1 MAQRIDFY
9 RPLTN
14 SVNGGRPL
22 NPVKFDE
29 LAMAETIHFSSV
41 LKVAQAIAGWLDLRN
56 SPPLS
61 DRERH
66 FAASRPM
73 PALTG
78 IRVEMARRLL
88 GIYSEQDK
96 NTGETIWYPLIRE
109 KLVLRLK
116 KAGIDADAWP
126 WKIADETRVSWAWH
140 QLRTKQT
147 FHEREQERL
156 LNSGEELPD
165 INIAWQ
171 RNVTEIQ
178 EDKKRYSSSNKR
190 FPNIS

>member
-1 MAQRIDFY
+1 
-9 RPLTN
+9 L
-14 SVNGGRPL
+14 
-22 NPVKFDE
+22 DE
-29 LAMAETIHFSSV
+29 AAMAERISFSSV

-78 IRVEMARRLL
+78 VRVEMARRLL

-109 KLVLRLK
+109 QLVLRLK
-116 KAGIDADAWP
+116 KAGIDANTWP
-126 WKIADETRVSWAWH
+126 WKIADETSASWAWF
-140 QLRTKQT
+140 QLRTNQT
-147 FHEREQERL
+147 FREREQSIL
-156 LNSGEELPD
+156 LNSGEQVPPL
-165 INIAWQ
+165 NIAWQ
-171 RNVTEIQ
+171 KDVVEIQ
-178 EDKKRYSSSNKR
+178 KNKKKVLEQQQTIPQYFMGQITEHLGSKPQLPRKGVGL
-190 FPNIS
+190 